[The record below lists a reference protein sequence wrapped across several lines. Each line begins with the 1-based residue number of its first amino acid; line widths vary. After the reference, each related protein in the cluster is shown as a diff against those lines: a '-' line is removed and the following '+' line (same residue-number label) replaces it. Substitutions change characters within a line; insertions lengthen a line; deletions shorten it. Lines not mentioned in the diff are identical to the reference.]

1 MTEEQELGITI
12 ASDAVKISGSVTMD
26 VSRIQEE
33 LADADWSADLE
44 EAISKISD
52 AEIRKVETTKFSDLQ
67 KVAVLGGGLQ
77 RANMYALAGA
87 TSSEEQVFFG
97 DPHIGQHIQ
106 NLKAMQF
113 SGLAKNRGVGFT
125 RKRSSKRKRK
135 NGKSV

>member
-12 ASDAVKISGSVTMD
+12 ESDAVKISGSITMD
-26 VSRIQEE
+26 IDRAQT
-33 LADADWSADLE
+33 
-44 EAISKISD
+44 
-52 AEIRKVETTKFSDLQ
+52 EIEKVETTKFSELQ
-67 KVAVLGGGLQ
+67 KVAILGGGLQ

-87 TSSEEQVFFG
+87 TSSEEQVLFG